1 MTALSLRMQA
11 HVMRPQMLLDIS
23 PQCLYHNIPMI
34 LIEQT
39 VHPRRFLEETYYWFA
54 CPVLDCN
61 QRYDMD
67 RGYYTLI
74 DGKLDDTP
82 NKQPCPECSLRLY
95 MAKRSATLADSV
107 WLCANEDCPS
117 NKRKT

>member
-1 MTALSLRMQA
+1 MQA
-11 HVMRPQMLLDIS
+11 HVMRPQMLLGIF

-61 QRYDMD
+61 QRYNMG
-67 RGYYTLI
+67 RGY
-74 DGKLDDTP
+74 
-82 NKQPCPECSLRLY
+82 
-95 MAKRSATLADSV
+95 LADSV
-107 WLCANEDCPS
+107 WLCAKKTVRLTRGRYDSSSAMS
-117 NKRKT
+117 NWYSLAFGLILLSVGRALSLHPKSSQGGL

>member
-39 VHPRRFLEETYYWFA
+39 VHPRRFLEET
-54 CPVLDCN
+54 VLLVC
-61 QRYDMD
+61 
-67 RGYYTLI
+67 L
-74 DGKLDDTP
+74 
-82 NKQPCPECSLRLY
+82 PC
-95 MAKRSATLADSV
+95 A
-107 WLCANEDCPS
+107 
-117 NKRKT
+117 